1 MLKLARNALAD
12 MGSFIDGDGN
22 IIRWKHIEELQNI
35 QEQEGLNLA
44 NKLSSNHIQFQSHK
58 MKVNLAA
65 QTLSSSVADAI
76 EFLDLTQNLS
86 SNSKG
91 TTKFIR
97 TIDQLF
103 DMLNSRNPI
112 GKGSKKP
119 LKPCDK
125 EKWQKA
131 FSSIAEYLLKLK
143 TNAPHPQLLS
153 QTRRKT
159 FIIGFIACIKST
171 ISMASQMFE
180 PTTKPKPFDYLL
192 TYKYSQDHLELL
204 FSCIRSRGGWN
215 NNPNCLQMKFALRN
229 MTILQVY
236 IMTVEGHHLLQ
247 LL

>member
-1 MLKLARNALAD
+1 
-12 MGSFIDGDGN
+12 
-22 IIRWKHIEELQNI
+22 
-35 QEQEGLNLA
+35 
-44 NKLSSNHIQFQSHK
+44 

-112 GKGSKKP
+112 RKGSKKP

-153 QTRRKT
+153 RTKRKT

-215 NNPNCLQMKFALRN
+215 NNPNCLQMKYALRKMLMRN
-229 MTILQVY
+229 AITASKNANCVDFTGCSTIIPIFHTRKHQTKPNPIENRPKTKKAVQIPVKKMT
-236 IMTVEGHHLLQ
+236 
-247 LL
+247 

>member
-1 MLKLARNALAD
+1 
-12 MGSFIDGDGN
+12 
-22 IIRWKHIEELQNI
+22 
-35 QEQEGLNLA
+35 
-44 NKLSSNHIQFQSHK
+44 

-65 QTLSSSVADAI
+65 QTLSSFVADAI

-143 TNAPHPQLLS
+143 TNANALKTNPQLLS
-153 QTRRKT
+153 RTRRKT

-192 TYKYSQDHLELL
+192 TYKYSQDHL
-204 FSCIRSRGGWN
+204 
-215 NNPNCLQMKFALRN
+215 A
-229 MTILQVY
+229 
-236 IMTVEGHHLLQ
+236 
-247 LL
+247 